1 MSDKKIIFGDEMIEN
16 QLKENSEKL
25 NISVEELVDR
35 YIRRGLYTDDYYK
48 QPKLSKEKLKE
59 IFKIDDDVNMEE
71 NNSRKKGNMDSI
83 IGIYDYSKE

>member
-35 YIRRGLYTDDYYK
+35 YIRRGLYTDDYYR

-59 IFKIDDDVNMEE
+59 IFKIEDNVNMKE
-71 NNSRKKGNMDSI
+71 NNSKKGNMDSI
-83 IGIYDYSKE
+83 VGIYDYSKE

>member
-1 MSDKKIIFGDEMIEN
+1 MSDEKIIFCDETIEN

-48 QPKLSKEKLKE
+48 QPKLSEEKLKE
-59 IFKIDDDVNMEE
+59 IFKIDDNVNMKEK
-71 NNSRKKGNMDSI
+71 NPKKGNMDSI
-83 IGIYDYSKE
+83 IGIYV